1 MSESARSYI
10 LDLPPKQQVAA
21 VALAAGETQLEA
33 AALAEVDPKTIY
45 RWRQAPIFIAA
56 VEHEAE
62 ERFHRLELKAEEKL
76 EALLGHK
83 DPKII
88 LGAVAI
94 VLRNKTRRVLHK
106 HQHEY
111 GGGIT
116 IQHVAQAIGELPESD
131 FADLA
136 AAIRQT
142 ASGGGGAG
150 NGRGA

>member
-1 MSESARSYI
+1 MSESVRSYI
-10 LDLPPKQQVAA
+10 LELPPQQRAAA

-33 AALAEVDPKTIY
+33 AALAGVDARTVY
-45 RWRQAPIFIAA
+45 RWRQTPVFIAA

-88 LGAVAI
+88 LGAIAI

-106 HQHEY
+106 HQHEH
-111 GGGIT
+111 GGGVT
-116 IQHVAQAIGELPESD
+116 VQHVAQAIGELPAGD

-142 ASGGGGAG
+142 ASGRGGAG
-150 NGRGA
+150 DGG